1 MTRVEPASGASPGAT
16 RAALSSE
23 RPTLAQ
29 AREQQKDGK
38 LAGWQCQECHR
49 TLATPVYR
57 CTCGGE
63 DIKLKELPSTGI
75 VESFNIQRVSAEE
88 FINEVPYAWAVV
100 KLDDGTRVSGWIGY
114 ISEPKELPVGTKVKY
129 VPGYKPG
136 LQFEKA

>member
-1 MTRVEPASGASPGAT
+1 MAKTEHPS
-16 RAALSSE
+16 
-23 RPTLAQ
+23 LAQ
-29 AREQQKDGK
+29 VRELQKDGK
-38 LAGWQCQECHR
+38 LVGFQCQKCKK
-49 TLATPVYR
+49 TLASPVFR

-63 DIKLKELPSTGI
+63 DIKLKDLPLTGA

-88 FINEVPYAWAVV
+88 FINEIPYAWAVI

-114 ISEPKELPVGTKVKY
+114 INEPKDLPIGTKLKY

>member
-1 MTRVEPASGASPGAT
+1 MPN
-16 RAALSSE
+16 E

-29 AREQQKDGK
+29 VREAAKDGK
-38 LAGWQCQECHR
+38 LQGWSCAKCQR
-49 TLATPVYR
+49 TLATPVFR

-63 DIKLKELPSTGI
+63 DIRVKDLPETGV
-75 VESFNIQRVSAEE
+75 VESYNIQRVSAEE

-114 ISEPKELPVGTKVKY
+114 VSDPKELPMGTKVKY
-129 VPGYKPG
+129 VPSYKPG